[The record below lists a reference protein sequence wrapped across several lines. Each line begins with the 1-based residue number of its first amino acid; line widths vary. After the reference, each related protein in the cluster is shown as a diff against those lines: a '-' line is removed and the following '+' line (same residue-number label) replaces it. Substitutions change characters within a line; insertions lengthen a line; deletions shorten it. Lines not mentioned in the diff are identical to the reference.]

1 MRGFHPASSVP
12 RRRRFRRRR
21 TENGRTIVAAVRTFH
36 ALRRTPFPP
45 VTSPC
50 GLSRCPHFQP
60 TTNPAFSHDEAP
72 GGLHIC
78 SLPTHDEPC
87 RVPLRSPSR
96 PLHICSLS
104 THDDPC
110 LLAQRCPSR
119 FLYIS
124 SLSTHDD
131 LCLLRMTRPYG
142 LSTAAHLSL
151 KGLSLPCGLFTR
163 SGARPLPQ

>member
-21 TENGRTIVAAVRTFH
+21 TENARTIVAAVRTFH
-36 ALRRTPFPP
+36 ALRRTPSPP

-50 GLSRCPHFQP
+50 GLSRCAHFQP

-110 LLAQRCPSR
+110 LLPQRGPSR

-131 LCLLRMTRPYG
+131 LCLLRRTRPYG
-142 LSTAAHLSL
+142 LSTAAHFHAPPRAPHSL
-151 KGLSLPCGLFTR
+151 K
-163 SGARPLPQ
+163 

>member
-12 RRRRFRRRR
+12 RRRRFRRRYS
-21 TENGRTIVAAVRTFH
+21 ENERTIVAAVRTFH
-36 ALRRTPFPP
+36 ALRRTPSPP

-50 GLSRCPHFQP
+50 GLSRCAHFQP

-72 GGLHIC
+72 GGLRLC

-104 THDDPC
+104 TPYVR
-110 LLAQRCPSR
+110 A
-119 FLYIS
+119 
-124 SLSTHDD
+124 T
-131 LCLLRMTRPYG
+131 LLRAATRARFACATRDVGMEPG
-142 LSTAAHLSL
+142 WAQNGRRPQRD
-151 KGLSLPCGLFTR
+151 GLSLPFSATKVLHTF
-163 SGARPLPQ
+163 AQ